1 MVYSLTDN
9 SDYQNVLDMM
19 IKIRLTEEEIAKRYN
34 EQKMRCPT
42 HLSIGQEGVPAMLSV
57 LTDNAD
63 LAVSSHRCHAH
74 YIAKGGRLPQMI
86 AEIYGKSTG
95 CSSGK
100 GGSMHLIDEDAGFM
114 GSTAIVGNSIPVG
127 VGLGLA
133 LKLDKSQAIS
143 IVYFGDGATEQGVY
157 YESLNFAALHNL
169 PVLFVC
175 ENNAFSVYSP
185 KSVRQPN
192 KRSIV
197 EVASAMGVK
206 SLHINGNNV
215 EASLSLL
222 SDFVDYVRSGE
233 GPALVE
239 ADTYRK
245 LEHCGPNWDDD
256 LNYRPSQEVEFWK
269 KNDPIE
275 TFVNDFE
282 VPGSTINQIKEKY
295 KLEIQRAF
303 EYAEASDFP
312 DQSEAYNGEYA
323 I

>member
-1 MVYSLTDN
+1 LIDKF
-9 SDYQNVLDMM
+9 DYQNVLDMM

-57 LTDNAD
+57 LTGKAD
-63 LAVSSHRCHAH
+63 LVVSSHRSHAH

-114 GSTAIVGNSIPVG
+114 GSTAIVGNSIPIG

-133 LKLDKSQAIS
+133 LKLDKSQGIS
-143 IVYFGDGATEQGVY
+143 IIYFGDGATEQGVY
-157 YESLNFAALHNL
+157 YESLNFAALHKL

-185 KSVRQPN
+185 KSVRQPHN
-192 KRSIV
+192 RSIV
-197 EVASAMGVK
+197 DVASAMGVK
-206 SLHINGNNV
+206 SLHINGNDVNV
-215 EASLSLL
+215 SLSLL
-222 SDFVDYVRSGE
+222 SDLVENVRSGK

-256 LNYRPSQEVEFWK
+256 LKYRPPQEVEFWE
-269 KNDPIE
+269 KNDPIDTFISDFSVPE
-275 TFVNDFE
+275 TV
-282 VPGSTINQIKEKY
+282 INEIKEKY
-295 KLEIQRAF
+295 KLEIEGAF

-312 DQSEAYNGEYA
+312 DPSEAYIGEYA
-323 I
+323 T